1 MDFET
6 FGVEKL
12 SLNEAHILCGPLLRY
27 ISSDYKQGIWRG
39 SCLIVSNT
47 KKAPPLT
54 FRVVTDSSHQEQVFE
69 PQTELIDVYR
79 DSYCFWRYE
88 LVLPLVAETQTVSYQ
103 CAMVPQSIYQFHL
116 PAIHENMRFMFYS
129 CSGFSDVDQKIK
141 DRFGEKEAPL
151 WADMLDRHSVAPF
164 HVMLGGGDQLY
175 QDRLTHEAFMK
186 PWLDEKM
193 PEKRMAMK
201 LPPEMVNGL
210 EDFYFWNYIKNFG

>member
-47 KKAPPLT
+47 KQAPPLT
-54 FRVVTDSSHQEQVFE
+54 FRVVTDSSHQEQAFE

-79 DSYCFWRYE
+79 DVYCFWRYE

-103 CAMVPQSIYQFHL
+103 CAMLPQSIYQFYL

-175 QDRLTHEAFMK
+175 QDRLTHEEFMK

-210 EDFYFWNYIKNFG
+210 EHFYFWNYIKNFG